1 MYTLLF
7 KSGGKRDR
15 RINLFRNKFSLSLVL
30 EKFSS
35 FLNEM
40 EHFNRDSLV
49 VVPVTLVCGA
59 TLVSPSAS
67 LFSDLRVSR
76 QNCFVFREKLI
87 VHSFEREE
95 TFFSAKSCK
104 SSVCVLILAA
114 RIFETR
120 SKKKKRK
127 RNVRKLILPRSGLT
141 KREESRTKVKFER

>member
-35 FLNEM
+35 FSNEM
-40 EHFNRDSLV
+40 EHFNRDLLV
-49 VVPVTLVCGA
+49 VVAVTLVCGA

-95 TFFSAKSCK
+95 TFFPAKSCK

-120 SKKKKRK
+120 SEKKKRK
-127 RNVRKLILPRSGLT
+127 RNVRKLTLPRSGLT

>member
-35 FLNEM
+35 SNEM

-95 TFFSAKSCK
+95 TFFPAKSCK

-120 SKKKKRK
+120 KKKE
-127 RNVRKLILPRSGLT
+127 NVT
-141 KREESRTKVKFER
+141 